1 MKSYLVLAV
10 DPGLLGGRPVAD
22 VLLLEPQLALVV
34 RALHSVAA
42 VYYVTSNLENSRCDL
57 LISKSWFIEKNSSSS
72 DELLL
77 EPQLDLVVSALHSVT
92 AVDNIASNLK
102 QITID
107 DASLLI

>member
-1 MKSYLVLAV
+1 MYLVLAV

-22 VLLLEPQLALVV
+22 VLLLEPQL
-34 RALHSVAA
+34 
-42 VYYVTSNLENSRCDL
+42 
-57 LISKSWFIEKNSSSS
+57 
-72 DELLL
+72 
-77 EPQLDLVVSALHSVT
+77 DLVVGALHSVT